1 MKQYLFSIIYLL
13 LLSGCSSLKL
23 TPVDY
28 SWPLEAVIK
37 VDDNGFVREDRYSLK
52 INVQNLFQEEF
63 GVGVDFKGKTIRII
77 RNSIGTYFI
86 TAENFKNVYL
96 FNQDLGSMSLVK
108 KIAVSEV
115 GLKNPFFNQRDTYI
129 ELVDENL
136 KLNLTNEGIIGDK
149 K

>member
-1 MKQYLFSIIYLL
+1 MKICSLLIVYLGLIT
-13 LLSGCSSLKL
+13 GCSSLKL

-28 SWPLEAVIK
+28 SWPLEAVMK
-37 VDDNGFVREDRYSLK
+37 VDDNGFVKEDRYSLK

-63 GVGVDFKGKTIRII
+63 GVGMDFKGKTIRII

-96 FNQDLGSMSLVK
+96 FNQDLGSMNLVK

-115 GLKNPFFNQRDTYI
+115 GLKNPFFNQRDSYI

-136 KLNLTNEGIIGDK
+136 KLNLSNEGIIGDK